1 MCSNITL
8 SKYYQVHSGKLLT
21 KQQLRSISFIKL
33 LRGKLH
39 YSNTKNCY
47 KAKIYLW
54 NWEHEF
60 ETIGE
65 HLNWFDLQRLNFM
78 LDFIIMDYFSMHIIS
93 KYEKQINSLHSNPL
107 PVLSAQLMTAPTGRA
122 REILNF
128 PPAEPPLPEVI
139 IKC

>member
-1 MCSNITL
+1 MCSKIAL

-78 LDFIIMDYFSMHIIS
+78 LDFIIMDYFSMHNIKIWKTNKFS
-93 KYEKQINSLHSNPL
+93 PFKSFTCVVSTIDDCSYWQGQGDPKLSSGRTSSSWSN
-107 PVLSAQLMTAPTGRA
+107 
-122 REILNF
+122 N
-128 PPAEPPLPEVI
+128 
-139 IKC
+139 